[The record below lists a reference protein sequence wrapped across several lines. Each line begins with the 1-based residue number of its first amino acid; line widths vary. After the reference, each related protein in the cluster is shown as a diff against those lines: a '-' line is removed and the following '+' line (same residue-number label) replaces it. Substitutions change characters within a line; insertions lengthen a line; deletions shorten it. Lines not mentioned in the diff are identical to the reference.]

1 MKKIDRVI
9 LSETKC
15 SRRISTY
22 LFISVL
28 VAFLAACSGEGGNT
42 TNPSNDEFA
51 TLSGAEGQ
59 GSSSSR
65 HCEECNDDA
74 ISGSDNAESNGSSD
88 SSGAGKVNSSS
99 SVSDVPKSY
108 AEAKVMLS
116 GTYDCSKYSCFTTEY
131 LNQEFLEAGKYGEIL
146 DERDGQVYKTVQID
160 DQVWMAQNL
169 NLETENSLCGG
180 GFITRE
186 EGNCSVYGRQY
197 TLAAA
202 MGKTEDECGYDGHN
216 CDLDTGYVRGICP
229 SGWHLPD
236 TTEWNVL
243 FAAVGGNSTAGQNL
257 KAQTRWQG
265 FSSFT
270 YEDAYGFSAL
280 PAGER
285 NTSGTFGIVDAY
297 AFFRSTTE
305 PSIRLAYNDLEVS
318 LWGHEV
324 YGHSVRCV
332 KD

>member
-1 MKKIDRVI
+1 M
-9 LSETKC
+9 
-15 SRRISTY
+15 
-22 LFISVL
+22 
-28 VAFLAACSGEGGNT
+28 
-42 TNPSNDEFA
+42 P
-51 TLSGAEGQ
+51 
-59 GSSSSR
+59 
-65 HCEECNDDA
+65 
-74 ISGSDNAESNGSSD
+74 
-88 SSGAGKVNSSS
+88 
-99 SVSDVPKSY
+99 
-108 AEAKVMLS
+108 S
-116 GTYDCSKYSCFTTEY
+116 GTYDCTKYKCVTTEY

-146 DERDGQVYKTVQID
+146 DERDGQVYKTVQIG

-197 TLAAA
+197 TLVTA
-202 MGKTEDECGYDGHN
+202 MGKTGAECGYEGLN
-216 CDLDTGYVRGICP
+216 CDLDSGNVQGICP

-236 TTEWNVL
+236 TTEWNAL
-243 FAAVGGNSTAGQNL
+243 FAAVGGSSTAGQTL
-257 KAQTRWQG
+257 KAQTRWKG

-297 AFFRSTTE
+297 AFFRSASE
-305 PSIRLAYNDLEVS
+305 LSIRLAYNNLDVS

-324 YGHSVRCV
+324 YGHSVRCL

>member
-1 MKKIDRVI
+1 MKKIFVA
-9 LSETKC
+9 LSM
-15 SRRISTY
+15 
-22 LFISVL
+22 
-28 VAFLAACSGEGGNT
+28 VAFLAACDNSSSASAG
-42 TNPSNDEFA
+42 SNDEPGMESSSSVE
-51 TLSGAEGQ
+51 L
-59 GSSSSR
+59 GSSSSEKAR
-65 HCEECNDDA
+65 SQSSSSEKSGKFSSSANDVSLSSEKLSETSSSSSGKTKSSS
-74 ISGSDNAESNGSSD
+74 SGSD
-88 SSGAGKVNSSS
+88 
-99 SVSDVPKSY
+99 VPQSY
-108 AEAKVMLS
+108 AEAKVMPS
-116 GTYDCSKYSCFTTEY
+116 GTYDCTKYKCVTTEY

-146 DERDGQVYKTVQID
+146 DERDGQVYKTVQIG

-197 TLAAA
+197 TLVTA
-202 MGKTEDECGYDGHN
+202 MGKTGAECGYEGLN
-216 CDLDTGYVRGICP
+216 CDLDSGNVQGICP

-236 TTEWNVL
+236 TTEWNAL
-243 FAAVGGNSTAGQNL
+243 FAAVGGSSTAGQTL
-257 KAQTRWQG
+257 KAQTRWKG

-297 AFFRSTTE
+297 AFFRSASE
-305 PSIRLAYNDLEVS
+305 LSIRLAYNNLDVS

-324 YGHSVRCV
+324 YGHSVRCL

>member
-1 MKKIDRVI
+1 MKKIFVA
-9 LSETKC
+9 LSM
-15 SRRISTY
+15 
-22 LFISVL
+22 
-28 VAFLAACSGEGGNT
+28 VAFLVACDDSASASSG
-42 TNPSNDEFA
+42 PNDEPGMESSSSVE
-51 TLSGAEGQ
+51 L
-59 GSSSSR
+59 GSSSS
-65 HCEECNDDA
+65 EKVKSQSSSSEK
-74 ISGSDNAESNGSSD
+74 SG
-88 SSGAGKVNSSS
+88 KSSS
-99 SVSDVPKSY
+99 SVIDVLSSSEKFSVTSSSSAGKIESSSSKSDVPQSY
-108 AEAKVMLS
+108 AEAKVMPS
-116 GTYDCSKYSCFTTEY
+116 GTYDCTKYKCVTTEY

-146 DERDGQVYKTVQID
+146 DERDGQVYKTVQIG

-197 TLAAA
+197 TLVTA
-202 MGKTEDECGYDGHN
+202 MGKTGAECGYEGLN
-216 CDLDTGYVRGICP
+216 CDLDSGNVQGICP

-236 TTEWNVL
+236 TTEWNAL
-243 FAAVGGNSTAGQNL
+243 FAAVGGSSTAGQTL
-257 KAQTRWQG
+257 KAQTRWKG

-297 AFFRSTTE
+297 AFFRSASE
-305 PSIRLAYNDLEVS
+305 LSIRLAYNNLDVS

-324 YGHSVRCV
+324 YGHSVRCL